1 MSGCTITMDQLA
13 YISTIAP
20 GVGEDDIRHI
30 IEQSRRNNP
39 QQRITGHLQ
48 CCCGHFFQ
56 ILEGPAAALD
66 DLLSR
71 LRRDPRHE
79 DMRLLFRQRLNGREF
94 ANWSMGF
101 GPCSKAALSADLTR
115 RFHAL
120 LTAGQASPQRVLAVF
135 YALMSRSME
144 APDETP

>member
-1 MSGCTITMDQLA
+1 MDQLG

-20 GVGEDDIRHI
+20 GVGDDDILRI
-30 IEQSRRNNP
+30 VEQSRRNNP
-39 QQRITGHLQ
+39 PHRITGHLQ
-48 CCCGHFFQ
+48 CYGGHFFQ

-71 LRRDPRHE
+71 LRRDPRHQE
-79 DMRLLFRQRLNGREF
+79 LRLLFRHNLNGHEF

-101 GPCSKAALSADLTR
+101 GPCSASALPANINR
-115 RFHAL
+115 RFQTL

-135 YALMSRSME
+135 YTLMSRSV
-144 APDETP
+144 ATPDETP